1 MLVFACTALFVF
13 GIQDSV
19 RSGEKVYR
27 VEVLQITDLLL
38 YTMAYEG
45 FVKGLEQ
52 EGLVRG
58 KNLVVKRTVI
68 PFDIRKPSLLN
79 RLRGVWR
86 IRQEASRIA
95 GEKPDLVLTIGAPV
109 TKYAKSRII
118 GAGIPLVFT
127 AVADPKDV
135 DSRSRTRAGPGFT
148 GTSSNMDMDEVF
160 DVIQRFFPKL
170 RRLGIVYTV
179 DDFARMGEVV
189 KGAQAGG
196 LTVLA
201 RQVGIGDPIG
211 PALEELKKE
220 GAEAFAVPP
229 DPYYTVFK
237 GRAIE
242 DLIAFSKANRTPI
255 ISLVIADIPGAVLSV
270 GVDLEYVG
278 ALSGYQASRILKE
291 GVRAESL
298 PILRQEELTV
308 RVDEDLMEELGLKPP
323 PAFRTGA
330 AR

>member
-1 MLVFACTALFVF
+1 MKKCMLVFACTALFVF

-135 DSRSRTRAGPGFT
+135 DSRSRTRAGPGSPAPPRT
-148 GTSSNMDMDEVF
+148 WTWTRSS
-160 DVIQRFFPKL
+160 
-170 RRLGIVYTV
+170 T
-179 DDFARMGEVV
+179 
-189 KGAQAGG
+189 
-196 LTVLA
+196 
-201 RQVGIGDPIG
+201 
-211 PALEELKKE
+211 
-220 GAEAFAVPP
+220 
-229 DPYYTVFK
+229 
-237 GRAIE
+237 
-242 DLIAFSKANRTPI
+242 
-255 ISLVIADIPGAVLSV
+255 
-270 GVDLEYVG
+270 
-278 ALSGYQASRILKE
+278 
-291 GVRAESL
+291 
-298 PILRQEELTV
+298 
-308 RVDEDLMEELGLKPP
+308 
-323 PAFRTGA
+323 
-330 AR
+330 